1 MTSGY
6 LTVKSD
12 EAFQRLASE
21 EVLQLTQNSSGT
33 QARNDELNI
42 PRGRVSAHS
51 REPEDD
57 RILVAMGYGDLS
69 KGLLICKRV
78 ADMAARAELAKLI
91 RVRVTERSIDR
102 VEERTGREFIQDIEV
117 VREENTAETLYG
129 VKIVERSVNRIEG
142 TCSSKAIMPTE
153 LLAPAGMRDDKNE
166 GTDLK

>member
-1 MTSGY
+1 MTSGS

-21 EVLQLTQNSSGT
+21 EVLQLTQNSSAT
-33 QARNDELNI
+33 QARNGELII
-42 PRGRVSAHS
+42 PPDDVSAHS
-51 REPEDD
+51 SEYRDD
-57 RILVAMGYGDLS
+57 RILMAMGYGDLS

-102 VEERTGREFIQDIEV
+102 VEERTGREFIQDVEV
-117 VREENTAETLYG
+117 VREENAAETLYG

-142 TCSSKAIMPTE
+142 TCASKAIMPTQ